1 MKKLVQNIN
10 LSDDENVEEEFEN
23 NIFCEEFK
31 RVSNGK
37 KIINLNKLLK
47 MNVLNETG
55 DFKINLCHIPTLYF
69 LDSNKDGLF
78 TMKDFINLSKIS
90 EEKEKKYKRY
100 EFTSQ
105 LQAHFTL
112 MMSKKVCSEQGE
124 AEFVSWIIKL
134 VIGKYPAN
142 LNTINHNN
150 SKMNLNSGNFNN
162 TKNNSNNNVNNTNS
176 NILSESEDEYNP
188 DPPKYVDRSILRTL
202 YDVLNVST
210 THGIDF
216 QSFFELMKINS
227 DELEENSEGNEEF
240 ILISVLEFFCK
251 NFIRGFNK
259 LIYDLGFE
267 SIINNESEE

>member
-1 MKKLVQNIN
+1 MKKTIQNTNI
-10 LSDDENVEEEFEN
+10 SDDEDVEKEFEN
-23 NIFCEEFK
+23 NIFYEEFK
-31 RVSNGK
+31 RVSDGK
-37 KIINLNKLLK
+37 KITNLNKLLK

-69 LDSNKDGLF
+69 LDSNKDGIF
-78 TMKDFINLSKIS
+78 TMKDFINLSKIA

-124 AEFVSWIIKL
+124 QEFVSWIIKL
-134 VIGKYPAN
+134 VIGQYPNN

-150 SKMNLNSGNFNN
+150 SKININSGNYNN

-176 NILSESEDEYNP
+176 NILSESEDDYNP
-188 DPPKYVDRSILRTL
+188 DPSKYVDRSILRTL

-240 ILISVLEFFCK
+240 ILISVLEFFCR

-267 SIINNESEE
+267 SIIDNDFEV

>member
-1 MKKLVQNIN
+1 MKKNIQNIN
-10 LSDDENVEEEFEN
+10 ISDDENVEEEFEN

-37 KIINLNKLLK
+37 KILNLNKLLK

-78 TMKDFINLSKIS
+78 TMKDFINLSKIA

-112 MMSKKVCSEQGE
+112 MMSKEVCSEQGE

-134 VIGKYPAN
+134 VIGKYPTN

-150 SKMNLNSGNFNN
+150 SKMNINYGNFNN

-227 DELEENSEGNEEF
+227 DELDENSEGNEEF

-267 SIINNESEE
+267 SIINNDSEG

>member
-69 LDSNKDGLF
+69 LDSDEDGLF
-78 TMKDFINLSKIS
+78 TKKDFLNLSKIA

-112 MMSKKVCSEQGE
+112 LMSKKVCSEQGE
-124 AEFVSWIIKL
+124 AEFVAWLIKL
-134 VIGKYPAN
+134 VTGGLPQNPPTQA
-142 LNTINHNN
+142 
-150 SKMNLNSGNFNN
+150 
-162 TKNNSNNNVNNTNS
+162 KNNIGNGNNTNS
-176 NILSESEDEYNP
+176 NILSESEDDEYNP
-188 DPPKYVDRSILRTL
+188 DPTKYVDRSILRTL

-210 THGIDF
+210 SHKIDF

-240 ILISVLEFFCK
+240 VLISVLEFFCK

-259 LIYDLGFE
+259 LIFDLGLD
-267 SIINNESEE
+267 SIVENE

>member
-1 MKKLVQNIN
+1 MKKNIQNIN
-10 LSDDENVEEEFEN
+10 ISDDENVEEEFEN

-37 KIINLNKLLK
+37 KILNLNKLLK

-78 TMKDFINLSKIS
+78 TMKDFINLSKIA

-112 MMSKKVCSEQGE
+112 MMSKEVCSEQGE
-124 AEFVSWIIKL
+124 AEFVSWTIKL
-134 VIGKYPAN
+134 VIGKYPTN

-150 SKMNLNSGNFNN
+150 SKMNINNGNFNN

-227 DELEENSEGNEEF
+227 DELDENSEGNEEF
-240 ILISVLEFFCK
+240 ILISVLEFFCR

-267 SIINNESEE
+267 SIIDNEPED

>member
-1 MKKLVQNIN
+1 MKKTIQSTNM
-10 LSDDENVEEEFEN
+10 SDDENVEEEFEN

-78 TMKDFINLSKIS
+78 TMRDFINLSKIA

-124 AEFVSWIIKL
+124 AEFVSWVIKL
-134 VIGKYPAN
+134 VIGKYPTN

-150 SKMNLNSGNFNN
+150 SKMNVNSGIFNN
-162 TKNNSNNNVNNTNS
+162 TKNNSNNNMNNTNS

-227 DELEENSEGNEEF
+227 DELEENSEGNEQF
-240 ILISVLEFFCK
+240 ILISVLEFFCR

-267 SIINNESEE
+267 SIIDNDSEV

>member
-1 MKKLVQNIN
+1 MKKSIQNTNI
-10 LSDDENVEEEFEN
+10 SDDENVEEEFEN

-31 RVSNGK
+31 RVSDGK

-78 TMKDFINLSKIS
+78 TMKDFINLSKIA

-112 MMSKKVCSEQGE
+112 LMSKKVCSEQGE
-124 AEFVSWIIKL
+124 AEFVAWLIKL
-134 VIGKYPAN
+134 VTGGLPQNPPTQA
-142 LNTINHNN
+142 
-150 SKMNLNSGNFNN
+150 
-162 TKNNSNNNVNNTNS
+162 KNNIGNGNNTNS
-176 NILSESEDEYNP
+176 NILSESEDDEYNP
-188 DPPKYVDRSILRTL
+188 DPTKYVDRSILRTL

-210 THGIDF
+210 SHKIDF

-240 ILISVLEFFCK
+240 ILISVLEFFCR

-267 SIINNESEE
+267 SIIDNDFEV

>member
-1 MKKLVQNIN
+1 MKKSIQNTNI
-10 LSDDENVEEEFEN
+10 SDDENVEEEFEN

-31 RVSNGK
+31 RVSDGK

-78 TMKDFINLSKIS
+78 TMKDFINLSKIA

-124 AEFVSWIIKL
+124 QEFVSWIIKL
-134 VIGKYPAN
+134 VIGQYPNN

-150 SKMNLNSGNFNN
+150 SKININSGNYNN

-176 NILSESEDEYNP
+176 NILSESEDDYNP
-188 DPPKYVDRSILRTL
+188 DPSKYVDRSILRTL

-227 DELEENSEGNEEF
+227 DELDENSEGNEEF

-267 SIINNESEE
+267 SIINNDSEG

>member
-1 MKKLVQNIN
+1 MKKSNQNTNI
-10 LSDDENVEEEFEN
+10 SDDENVEEEFEN

-31 RVSNGK
+31 RVSDGK

-78 TMKDFINLSKIS
+78 TMKDFINLSKIA

-124 AEFVSWIIKL
+124 EEFVSWIIKL
-134 VIGKYPAN
+134 VIGQYPSN
-142 LNTINHNN
+142 LNTINHNS
-150 SKMNLNSGNFNN
+150 SKININSGNYNN

-176 NILSESEDEYNP
+176 NILSESEDDYNP
-188 DPPKYVDRSILRTL
+188 DPSKYVDRSILRTL

-267 SIINNESEE
+267 SIIDNDSEG

>member
-1 MKKLVQNIN
+1 MKKAIQNTNI
-10 LSDDENVEEEFEN
+10 SDDEDVEKEFEN
-23 NIFCEEFK
+23 NIFYEEFK
-31 RVSNGK
+31 RVSDGK

-69 LDSNKDGLF
+69 LDSNKDGIF
-78 TMKDFINLSKIS
+78 TMKDFINLSKIA

-124 AEFVSWIIKL
+124 QEFVSWIIKL
-134 VIGKYPAN
+134 VIGQYPNN

-150 SKMNLNSGNFNN
+150 SKININSGNYNN

-176 NILSESEDEYNP
+176 NILSESEDDYNP
-188 DPPKYVDRSILRTL
+188 DPSKYVDRSILRTL

-240 ILISVLEFFCK
+240 ILISVLEFFCR

-267 SIINNESEE
+267 SIIDNDFEV

>member
-1 MKKLVQNIN
+1 MKKSAQQTNV
-10 LSDDENVEEEFEN
+10 SEDENIEEEFEN
-23 NIFCEEFK
+23 NIFHEEFK
-31 RVSNGK
+31 RVSDGK
-37 KIINLNKLLK
+37 KVINLNKLLK
-47 MNVLNETG
+47 MDLQNDAG

-69 LDSNKDGLF
+69 LDSNKDGIF
-78 TMKDFINLSKIS
+78 TMKDFINLSKIA

-112 MMSKKVCSEQGE
+112 MMSKQVCSEQGE

-142 LNTINHNN
+142 LNTINHNT
-150 SKMNLNSGNFNN
+150 SKINI
-162 TKNNSNNNVNNTNS
+162 KNNSTTNINNTNS
-176 NILSESEDEYNP
+176 GILSESEDDYNP
-188 DPPKYVDRSILRTL
+188 DPSKYVDRGVLRTL

-240 ILISVLEFFCK
+240 ILISVLEFFCR
-251 NFIRGFNK
+251 NFVRGFNK
-259 LIYDLGFE
+259 LIYDLGLE
-267 SIINNESEE
+267 SIIDDDSEL

>member
-1 MKKLVQNIN
+1 MKKIFQKKEEITVE
-10 LSDDENVEEEFEN
+10 SDENQNAEENEEIEDEDTNIFSEEFH
-23 NIFCEEFK
+23 
-31 RVSNGK
+31 RVSQGK
-37 KIINLNKLLK
+37 KIINLNQLLK
-47 MNVLNETG
+47 MNILNETG

-69 LDSNKDGLF
+69 LDADKDGLF
-78 TMKDFINLSKIS
+78 SMKDFINLSKIA

-112 MMSKKVCSEQGE
+112 IMWKNVCSEQGE

-134 VIGKYPAN
+134 VIGQMP
-142 LNTINHNN
+142 TPVNHTN
-150 SKMNLNSGNFNN
+150 SKINISKNANNF
-162 TKNNSNNNVNNTNS
+162 NNTNS
-176 NILSESEDEYNP
+176 NILSESEDDYNP
-188 DPPKYVDRSILRTL
+188 DPSKYVDRTILRSL

-227 DELEENSEGNEEF
+227 DEIEENSEGNEEF
-240 ILISVLEFFCK
+240 VLISVLEFFCQ

-267 SIINNESEE
+267 SIMDAENED